1 MRTPAGWTGLWPTG
15 SPISPALGCTV
26 SSSQGMVTLDGAP
39 AKPAS
44 RLRRC
49 QRVIVIV
56 PDPVESHLKP
66 QRMEL
71 GVVHEDSDVIV
82 IDKPAGLTVH
92 PGPGHPDETLA
103 NAVLAMCPGLQDIG
117 GTVRPGIV
125 HRLDKDTSGLIAVA
139 KNERA
144 QSELSSQVRRR
155 GFTKAYL
162 ALTLGRL
169 RRREAVTEA
178 PIGRDPAN
186 RKRMAVVS
194 NGKESTTRYRVERYY
209 DAHSLAEVRPT
220 TGRTHQ
226 DTGPLRLHRPP
237 SGRRL
242 HVRRGRSQARTPL
255 PPRAQAG
262 VSSPVDWQICRVR
275 VSVAGRAEGLP
286 GSSCQPDPCLFPAGK
301 IEMEPL
307 PGMLEWLR
315 TDGTTGTRSISSES
329 HGASRT

>member
-1 MRTPAGWTGLWPTG
+1 MSRTFTLVVDADAGRLDRFVADRLPEL
-15 SPISPALGCTV
+15 SRSRLHRLI
-26 SSSQGMVTLDGAP
+26 SQGMVTLDGAP

-44 RLRRC
+44 RLRRR
-49 QRVIVIV
+49 QRVIVTV

-66 QRMEL
+66 QRMAL
-71 GVVHEDSDVIV
+71 DVVHEDDDVIV
-82 IDKPAGLTVH
+82 IDKPAGLSVH

-155 GFTKAYL
+155 GFAKGYL

-169 RRREAVTEA
+169 RRREAVIEA
-178 PIGRDPAN
+178 PIGRDPVN

-194 NGKESTTRYRVERYY
+194 NGRESTTRYRVERYY
-209 DAHSLAEVRPT
+209 DAHSLVDVRPT

-226 DTGPLRLHRPP
+226 IRVHFASIGHPLAGDSTYGGGDPGLGRHFLHAHRLGFVLPSTGRY
-237 SGRRL
+237 
-242 HVRRGRSQARTPL
+242 
-255 PPRAQAG
+255 
-262 VSSPVDWQICRVR
+262 
-275 VSVAGRAEGLP
+275 AEFTSHLP
-286 GSSCQPDPCLFPAGK
+286 GELRAFLDRLPA
-301 IEMEPL
+301 
-307 PGMLEWLR
+307 
-315 TDGTTGTRSISSES
+315 
-329 HGASRT
+329 

>member
-1 MRTPAGWTGLWPTG
+1 MSRTFTLVADADAGRLDRFVADRVPEL
-15 SPISPALGCTV
+15 SRSRLHRLI
-26 SSSQGMVTLDGAP
+26 SQGMVTLDGAP

-49 QRVIVIV
+49 QRVTVVV

-66 QRMEL
+66 QRMPL
-71 GVVHEDSDVIV
+71 DVVHEDGDVIV
-82 IDKPAGLTVH
+82 VDKPAGLSVH

-155 GFTKAYL
+155 GFTKGYL

-169 RRREAVTEA
+169 RRREAVIEA

-194 NGKESTTRYRVERYY
+194 NGRESTTRYRVERYY
-209 DAHSLAEVRPT
+209 DAYSLVEVRPT

-226 DTGPLRLHRPP
+226 IRVHFASIGHPLAGDSTYGGADLRLGRHFLHAHRLGFVLP
-237 SGRRL
+237 STGRYAEFTS
-242 HVRRGRSQARTPL
+242 HL
-255 PPRAQAG
+255 PAELRAFLDQLSA
-262 VSSPVDWQICRVR
+262 
-275 VSVAGRAEGLP
+275 
-286 GSSCQPDPCLFPAGK
+286 
-301 IEMEPL
+301 
-307 PGMLEWLR
+307 
-315 TDGTTGTRSISSES
+315 
-329 HGASRT
+329 